1 MTQAT
6 LRKKILSLEAELEQ
20 FSGSCCPLGPQEKQI
35 LRFAQN
41 DNHRFGG
48 DYSAYTNV
56 KTGLEL
62 LKRVIVQEPDFSIDE
77 VNWQKVR
84 SEARTT
90 RKKLH
95 QRRYGKPGNQNRA
108 QLSGRS

>member
-6 LRKKILSLEAELEQ
+6 LRKKILSLEAELE
-20 FSGSCCPLGPQEKQI
+20 
-35 LRFAQN
+35 
-41 DNHRFGG
+41 
-48 DYSAYTNV
+48 
-56 KTGLEL
+56 L
-62 LKRVIVQEPDFSIDE
+62 LKGVIVQEPDFSIDE
-77 VNWQKVR
+77 LNWQKVR